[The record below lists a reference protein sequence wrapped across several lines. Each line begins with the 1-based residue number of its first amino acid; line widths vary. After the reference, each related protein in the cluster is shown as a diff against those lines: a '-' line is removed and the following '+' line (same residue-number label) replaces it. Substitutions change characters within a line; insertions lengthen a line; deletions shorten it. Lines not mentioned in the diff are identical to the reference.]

1 MKFRRTSPRRIRA
14 AVDATPLIDVVF
26 LLLIFFMLTTSFV
39 LHTSVPVELSEAGGV
54 SALDN
59 REMSISLLYGTGGP
73 EDGGEVY
80 INEEPVTDWA
90 DLTRSMAEL
99 HEREPEAMVL
109 IRPDAR
115 VPTARLVKVLGFAN
129 SVGIRHY
136 GIAAI
141 PPTESR

>member
-1 MKFRRTSPRRIRA
+1 MKFRRTSPRRVRA
-14 AVDATPLIDVVF
+14 VVDVTPLVDVVF
-26 LLLIFFMLTTSFV
+26 LLLIFFMLSSAFV
-39 LHTSVPVELSEAGGV
+39 VHTSVPVELTEAEGA

-59 REMSISLLYGTGGP
+59 KEMSISILYGTGGP

-80 INEEPVTDWA
+80 VNDTPINDWA
-90 DLTRSMAEL
+90 ELTRLMAEL
-99 HEREPEAMVL
+99 HDQEPEAMVL

>member
-1 MKFRRTSPRRIRA
+1 MKFRRNSPRRIRA
-14 AVDATPLIDVVF
+14 VVDVTPLVDVVF
-26 LLLIFFMLTTSFV
+26 LLLIFFMLSSAFV
-39 LHTSVPVELSEAGGV
+39 VHTSVPVELTEAEGA

-59 REMSISLLYGTGGP
+59 KEMSISILYGTGGP
-73 EDGGEVY
+73 DDGGEVY
-80 INEEPVTDWA
+80 VNDTAIDDWA
-90 DLTRSMAEL
+90 KLTRLMAEL
-99 HEREPEAMVL
+99 HDREPEAMVL

-129 SVGIRHY
+129 SVGIKHY